1 MESQLLHEIIEEGF
15 DAVESFLDI
24 KPSQL
29 ATIHERVEQAVTGK
43 GALARDDARLLHW
56 VTQEWGER
64 LVALRATGADGFDV
78 ASDRVTRL
86 IALVKLTLAA
96 RGEAPDGSRPTNG
109 PQRRGTDSAPSR
121 LERPR

>member
-96 RGEAPDGSRPTNG
+96 RGEAPDGSRPTSG
-109 PQRRGTDSAPSR
+109 PQRRGTDSAPPR